1 MNRRNLLDSRMSGG
15 FIGRRRKI
23 KPQLIMGAVFLLA
36 IPLVA
41 TSLASQVTISGNAS
55 NGAIEFG
62 QGNQVTVACDTSI
75 QTSVGEIWSS
85 SQTNFIVDTIT
96 LSGLNNQTNL
106 SATTSNQGCG
116 GKTLKVS
123 LFNTSNVQTPIGSDS
138 STVVSFVVPTSD
150 GSLGTISGNGGGSN
164 GVTGSISGSGTNS
177 TVVMTIPASSV
188 NLLATNVG
196 RVALESQ

>member
-1 MNRRNLLDSRMSGG
+1 
-15 FIGRRRKI
+15 
-23 KPQLIMGAVFLLA
+23 MGAVFLLA

-96 LSGLNNQTNL
+96 LSGFNNQSNL

-123 LFNTSNVQTPIGSDS
+123 LFNTSNVQTPIGSDN
-138 STVVSFVVPTSD
+138 STIVSFVVPTSD
-150 GSLGTISGNGGGSN
+150 GSLGTITGNGGGSN
-164 GVTGSISGSGTNS
+164 GVTGTISGSGTNS